1 MWADE
6 YKIPAQ
12 QQAVD
17 VSCNP
22 VGHFTII
29 QADIFETLQ
38 TDFVTLPTI
47 LYLSICLN
55 KKSLLLLTRQI
66 KLTMANDTCIRL
78 QADIEQ
84 IKSCRE
90 KLKANSK
97 SFLQLGQ
104 VLALAGNEVRLKI
117 LFLLEEENELCPC
130 DLSDILGMSI
140 PAISQHLR
148 KLKDGNII
156 EARKVGQTIFYSLRS
171 EHLKVLRP
179 FFKII
184 NQQNLA
190 TV

>member
-1 MWADE
+1 
-6 YKIPAQ
+6 
-12 QQAVD
+12 
-17 VSCNP
+17 
-22 VGHFTII
+22 
-29 QADIFETLQ
+29 
-38 TDFVTLPTI
+38 
-47 LYLSICLN
+47 
-55 KKSLLLLTRQI
+55 
-66 KLTMANDTCIRL
+66 MANDTCIRL

-84 IKSCRE
+84 IKSCRK
-90 KLKANSK
+90 KLKVNSK

-117 LFLLEEENELCPC
+117 LFLLEEERELCPC

-156 EARKVGQTIFYSLRS
+156 EARKEGQTIFYSLRS
-171 EHLKVLRP
+171 ENLKILRP

-190 TV
+190 TQTV